1 MAEQQEDARAR
12 EVQIEIFRKM
22 TAEQKLKLSM
32 RLYWSARRL
41 KAAWLRRQHPDWT
54 EEQVQAEVTE
64 IFKNART

>member
-1 MAEQQEDARAR
+1 MAEQIEDARAR
-12 EVQIEIFRKM
+12 AVQIEIFRKM

-41 KAAWLRRQHPDWT
+41 KASWLRQQHPGWT

-64 IFKNART
+64 IFKHART